1 MEKCADNRRVSRRR
15 ITLALI
21 VDVIIFLFVG
31 IPNLYLFLRG
41 KPFIR
46 GFHCDDPAIS
56 LPFKSDSISTSVLTV
71 AGFGTSIFC
80 AVIVEVLNAINRKCV
95 RAWPTWEDLL
105 FYAKSVSVFI
115 VGFVIQMLFVEFVK
129 NQLGFLRP
137 NFMDV
142 CRPQFNASLCPAY
155 ITEYTCTG
163 QDAKEIMGS
172 RQSFPSGHS
181 TFSMYVAI
189 FYCFYIQ
196 RRLYISFSRTLK
208 FFLQA
213 ALVFTAS
220 ICGLSRIRDHKH
232 HDTDV
237 IVGFAV
243 GAIVAVSVY
252 KLLAEY
258 LLFTSSDDF
267 VSESSTSS
275 STVSHDLCCACTTM
289 QSANVE
295 PQTPTPLLPNDYFND
310 DPNAT
315 GRHTSLKL
323 KVTSPVLSPLTAQSG
338 LSDQQE
344 LV

>member
-1 MEKCADNRRVSRRR
+1 MEKCANNRRVSRRR
-15 ITLALI
+15 ITLAVI
-21 VDVIIFLFVG
+21 VDFIIFLFVG

-56 LPFKSDSISTSVLTV
+56 LPFKPDSISTSLLTV
-71 AGFGTSIFC
+71 AGFGTSILC
-80 AVIVEVLNAINRKCV
+80 AVIVEVLNSISRKCV

-105 FYAKSVSVFI
+105 FYAKSYSLFI
-115 VGFVIQMLFVEFVK
+115 IGFVIQMLFVEFVK

-142 CRPQFNASLCPAY
+142 CRPQFNVSLCPAF
-155 ITEYTCTG
+155 ITEYKCIG
-163 QDAKEIMGS
+163 QDAKEIIGS

-181 TFSMYVAI
+181 TFSMYVAV

-196 RRLYISFSRTLK
+196 RRLHISFSRILK

-220 ICGLSRIRDHKH
+220 ICGMSRIRDHKH
-232 HDTDV
+232 HTSDV
-237 IVGFAV
+237 IAGFAV

-258 LLFTSSDDF
+258 LLFTSSDDD

-275 STVSHDLCCACTTM
+275 STVSHDLCCACATM

-295 PQTPTPLLPNDYFND
+295 PQTPAPLLPNDCFND

-315 GRHTSLKL
+315 GRHTSLKP
-323 KVTSPVLSPLTAQSG
+323 KVTSPVRSSLTTHSG